1 MTHIYTCPTY
11 VDNYNDTYSQAVAAD
26 ARFLHALRSAV
37 FLEVQTEVTLAAVLA
52 STRLTLATS
61 NPASSRSLTDTCLR
75 LACLRRSS
83 SRHSRLTSLWQL
95 HRQITTTRQSDFT
108 AGRIAAARGRF
119 SSIRQVAPVC
129 TPPNTWFL
137 GPTESIT

>member
-1 MTHIYTCPTY
+1 MKHIYTCPTY

-61 NPASSRSLTDTCLR
+61 NPASSWSLTDTCLR
-75 LACLRRSS
+75 LVCLCRST

-95 HRQITTTRQSDFT
+95 HRQITTGQSDFT
-108 AGRIAAARGRF
+108 ASRIAATRGRF

-129 TPPNTWFL
+129 TLPNTRFR